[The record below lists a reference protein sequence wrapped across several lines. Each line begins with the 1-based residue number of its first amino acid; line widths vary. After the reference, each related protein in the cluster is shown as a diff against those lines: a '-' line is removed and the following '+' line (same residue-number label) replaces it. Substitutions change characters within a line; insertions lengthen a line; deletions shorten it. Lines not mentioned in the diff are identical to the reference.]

1 MKLCWM
7 SCEKTLTRAGFGKEL
22 CPLSRKRYAYCS
34 KKPVSSYSGRNLLMY
49 LDVTRLLE
57 RVRAQSPTGIDR
69 VEFEYAKYLHV
80 NGANLVT
87 QIGERLAIVP
97 SDVSRELLD
106 FAAKRWNGTNGAATM
121 VPTRFAAWGRR
132 LDAERC
138 VSKFLEALRNGRIRE
153 AFLTAFL
160 STTASVGSAPQS
172 ANLKRTVLLLE
183 LLKRLFFPSSAVVWL
198 GRAPMQGETWYINVG
213 HSGLNKSHMLNHLRT
228 VCGIK
233 IAIYIHDLLPVS
245 HPDLFREGELDKH
258 LTRIANVERNANI
271 VLTNSLFTAGELSKR
286 TNIKGAAVLEIG
298 TLAHGG
304 DDVAADGRSGF
315 VSIGT
320 IEPRKNY
327 LWLVRCWLEFCEA
340 HPELVGNEK
349 LTIFGRA
356 GWLSGAEQSE
366 LHKMADETS
375 RVQIISGAN
384 DREIGEKVASARA
397 YVSAAHVE
405 GWGMPLAESLS
416 AGTPVIASDVPAHR
430 EVTQHQ
436 ARFFRPGSADDLIQL
451 LTKCFDQREYQQ
463 MLEATSRFQPWGW
476 DEHFKKL
483 EAILAQSDGQDLSN
497 VRQKFFDVA

>member
-1 MKLCWM
+1 
-7 SCEKTLTRAGFGKEL
+7 
-22 CPLSRKRYAYCS
+22 
-34 KKPVSSYSGRNLLMY
+34 MY

-87 QIGERLAIVP
+87 QIGERLVIVP

-106 FAAKRWNGTNGAATM
+106 FAAKRWNGTNGAAATM
-121 VPTRFAAWGRR
+121 MPKRFAAWDRR
-132 LDAERC
+132 LEAERC
-138 VSKFLEALRNGRIRE
+138 VSKVLVALRNGRIRE

-160 STTASVGSAPQS
+160 STISSVGSAPQS
-172 ANLKRTVLLLE
+172 AKVRRTLILLE

-198 GRAPMQGETWYINVG
+198 GRARMQGQTWYINVG
-213 HSGLNKSHMLNHLRT
+213 HTGLNKSHMLNHLRT
-228 VCGIK
+228 VCGIQ

-245 HPDLFREGELDKH
+245 HPHLFREGERDKH
-258 LTRIANVERNANI
+258 LTRIANVERNANV
-271 VLTNSLFTAGELSKR
+271 VLTNSRFTAGELFKR
-286 TNIKGAAVLEIG
+286 TNIKDAAVLEIG

-304 DDVAADGRSGF
+304 GGVAADGRSGF

-327 LWLVRCWLEFCEA
+327 IWLVRCWLEFCEA
-340 HPELVGNEK
+340 HPELVGTEK

-356 GWLSGAEQSE
+356 GWLSGAEKLE
-366 LHKMADETS
+366 LDKMADQRS
-375 RVQIISGAN
+375 RVQIISGAS

-430 EVTQHQ
+430 EVTQDQ
-436 ARFFRPGSADDLIQL
+436 ARFFRPGNADELIQL

-463 MLEATSRFQPWGW
+463 MLQATSRFRPWGW

-483 EAILAQSDGQDLSN
+483 EAILAQSAGSSFSN
-497 VRQKFFDVA
+497 MRQKFFDVA